1 MPSVALVGFA
11 SATRE
16 HVYKSKAEE
25 IWSLNMLH
33 SSLNMRRI
41 FPLNV
46 SRLFEIHPVWML
58 KKDWYTIDNDHWGW
72 LTRIK
77 HHYPIYLIDEHPDIH
92 NGVKYPLDQ
101 IVDKYLTRIW
111 RGDERVRYF
120 TSSLCYMIALA
131 IYEGFDRI
139 EVYGFEMGSDTE
151 YVYQKAGAEFW
162 LGIASQ
168 YAEIYL
174 PPDGLLLQSKLYGFE
189 GGQLVP
195 DWVVEDFRSH
205 YVMLQDEL
213 ALKELT
219 PVDWINLQMI
229 RGAVKLCEEIQA
241 KGDTISRQVLE
252 SYKNIFETKSKK
264 LSAEINVLN
273 SRAVERNRL
282 DDGKNID
289 ELGEKAFTAWEYM
302 YRYDG
307 AYQLTQKLIKVC
319 DLQEPDKELKNRFRW
334 LEYSQKKKAGEM
346 IEA

>member
-1 MPSVALVGFA
+1 
-11 SATRE
+11 
-16 HVYKSKAEE
+16 
-25 IWSLNMLH
+25 MLH
-33 SSLNMRRI
+33 SSPNMRRV

-46 SRLFEIHPVWML
+46 DRLFEIHPVWML

-72 LTRIK
+72 LTKIK
-77 HHYPIYLIDEHPDIH
+77 HHYPIYLIEEHPEIH
-92 NGVKYPLDQ
+92 NGIKYPLEP
-101 IVDKYLTRIW
+101 IVDKYLPRIW

-131 IYEGFDRI
+131 AYEGFERI
-139 EVYGFEMGSDTE
+139 EIYGFEMGSDTE

-162 LGIASQ
+162 IGIASQ
-168 YAEIYL
+168 YADIYL
-174 PPDGLLLQSKLYGFE
+174 APGSLLLRSKLYGFE

-195 DWVVEDFRSH
+195 DFTVEEFRSR

-213 ALKELT
+213 ALKTLT
-219 PVDWINLQMI
+219 PTDWIDLQMI

-273 SRAVERNRL
+273 SRAIERKRL
-282 DDGKNID
+282 NGDEDIDD
-289 ELGEKAFTAWEYM
+289 LGQDAFKVWEYM

-307 AYQLTQKLIKVC
+307 AYQLTMKLIQVC
-319 DLQEPDKELKNRFRW
+319 DLQEPDKELKNRYKW
-334 LEYSQKKKAGEM
+334 LEYSHKKEAGAK
-346 IEA
+346 IEVE